1 MVAVRRNEKKRM
13 NMKQFVNLQ
22 TLSLLLP
29 YLAVASLGLC
39 LLLAILHFA
48 RLFGWYDTKKSTSSD
63 PEVSRAMIRHEN
75 DLMNHRLT
83 WLLTSQG
90 LLFTAL
96 GFALSKD
103 NQQFSQQL
111 REVLAFVGILLAA
124 SASVVLDAAN
134 TAIVKWSPHDWVNKP
149 SGDVM
154 GFRGVA
160 IFSMLSPWRIY
171 PPMFIV
177 AWYLITT
184 L

>member
-1 MVAVRRNEKKRM
+1 MR
-13 NMKQFVNLQ
+13 QIVNLQ

-29 YLAVASLGLC
+29 YLAIASVGLC
-39 LLLAILHFA
+39 LLLALMHFV
-48 RLFGWYDTKKSTSSD
+48 RLFGLHDYKKTTCSD
-63 PEVSRAMIRHEN
+63 PEVLRTMIRHEN

-96 GFALSKD
+96 GFALSNP

-124 SASVVLDAAN
+124 SSSIVLDAAN
-134 TAIVKWSPHDWVNKP
+134 NAILRWSPQAWGDNQN
-149 SGDVM
+149 GDVI

-160 IFSMLSPWRIY
+160 ILSMFSPWRVY
-171 PPMFIV
+171 PPMFII

>member
-1 MVAVRRNEKKRM
+1 M
-13 NMKQFVNLQ
+13 NKILNLQ
-22 TLSLLLP
+22 TLTLILP
-29 YLAVASLGLC
+29 YLAISSLSLC
-39 LLLAILHFA
+39 LLLAILHLA
-48 RLFGWYDTKKSTSSD
+48 RLFGWYDRKKATSSD

-103 NQQFSQQL
+103 NPQFSQQL
-111 REVLAFVGILLAA
+111 REVLAFVGMLLAA

-134 TAIVKWSPHDWVNKP
+134 TAIVKWSPKEWESKP
-149 SGDVM
+149 TGDVM
-154 GFRGVA
+154 GFRGIA
-160 IFSMLSPWRIY
+160 AFSLLSPWRIY

-184 L
+184 LK

>member
-1 MVAVRRNEKKRM
+1 
-13 NMKQFVNLQ
+13 MKQIVNLQ
-22 TLSLLLP
+22 TLSMLLP
-29 YLAVASLGLC
+29 YLAIASLGLC
-39 LLLAILHFA
+39 LLLAILQFA
-48 RLFGWYDTKKSTSSD
+48 RLFGWYDNKKTTCSD
-63 PEVSRAMIRHEN
+63 PEVLRAMIRHEN

-96 GFALSKD
+96 GFALSNQ

-134 TAIVKWSPHDWVNKP
+134 NAILKWSPQGWVDNQN
-149 SGDVM
+149 GDVI

-160 IFSMLSPWRIY
+160 IFSMFSPWRVY
-171 PPMFIV
+171 PPMFII